1 MTHTSSD
8 FSPTFNFGEQTSVH
22 RMGFGAMRLT
32 GQPGNLGPYA
42 HWADGVA
49 LLRQAVELGVNF
61 FDTAHSYGPVSN
73 EELLGEALEPF
84 GSQVFIATKAGV
96 SKRANGQI
104 IVDASAGTLQAQ
116 VAQSL
121 KALRR
126 ERLDLVQL
134 HRVDPNTPI
143 EVSVMALERM
153 REKGLIAHIGLS
165 NVTQEQ
171 LDAARKVA
179 SIASIQNRYNMMERE
194 HDDLIDYTASL
205 GIAFIP
211 YGPLGAHPMQPGAP
225 LAQGNADS
233 LHTPAQHALA
243 WLLKRSLNMIV
254 IPGTTRIAH
263 LTENVQA
270 SRI

>member
-8 FSPTFNFGEQTSVH
+8 LSSTFNFGNQTPVN
-22 RMGFGAMRLT
+22 RIGFGAMRLT

-42 HWADGVA
+42 NWTDGIA
-49 LLRQAVELGVNF
+49 LLRHAVELGVNF

-84 GSQVFIATKAGV
+84 GRKVFIATKAGV

-104 IVDASAGTLQAQ
+104 IVDASAATLQTQ

-143 EVSVMALERM
+143 EVSVLALQRM
-153 REKGLIAHIGLS
+153 CEQGLIAHIGLS
-165 NVTQEQ
+165 AHSGEAGPRFQH
-171 LDAARKVA
+171 DA
-179 SIASIQNRYNMMERE
+179 
-194 HDDLIDYTASL
+194 
-205 GIAFIP
+205 
-211 YGPLGAHPMQPGAP
+211 GPVFRLMPVH
-225 LAQGNADS
+225 
-233 LHTPAQHALA
+233 
-243 WLLKRSLNMIV
+243 
-254 IPGTTRIAH
+254 GTG
-263 LTENVQA
+263 E
-270 SRI
+270 